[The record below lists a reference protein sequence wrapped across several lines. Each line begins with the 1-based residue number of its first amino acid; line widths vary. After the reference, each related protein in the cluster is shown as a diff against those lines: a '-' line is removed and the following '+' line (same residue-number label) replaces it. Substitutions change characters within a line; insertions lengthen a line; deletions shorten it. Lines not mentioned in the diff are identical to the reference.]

1 MASLDL
7 ILRCLYV
14 KILEYAE
21 KLPESRLKTMII
33 SFSLQNYRS
42 FKERQVLN
50 LHVEQGDELPQNIAT
65 PDNEKKIPVVRTA
78 GIYGANASGKSNL
91 LRGMQSAL
99 NLIFGSHK
107 FDRNSDIPY
116 YEPFQLD
123 DKTSNAPV
131 EFELDFVMDGLH
143 FRYAFA
149 YTNKEITF
157 EELAFYP
164 SNKEAILFSRK
175 EGQNIDQIM
184 LGGLLKGKRRKIAFL
199 PNQLYLSVAANTE
212 GGPQVL
218 CDVWNAAN
226 RDVSIN
232 LNGVIQAW
240 PCNLLLDSLE
250 GQQKLL
256 HFLQAVGTGIDALS
270 VEKNDEQLLAAMYQ
284 SLPPADRML
293 ILDANKY
300 KVRCG
305 HRDSKGEMVYFDL
318 TNESMGSVRFLWMA
332 GDIYYALKRGKV
344 LVIDEMNT
352 SLHPQLVEFLVEL
365 FNDPEINTKNAQLIF
380 STHDVTLMNPSYMR
394 RDQLFFVDKNEE
406 GISELYAL
414 DEFSEVRKNTPFAKW
429 YMQHRFNAT
438 PKLDYSSIRDFMK
451 EEADAQE

>member
-1 MASLDL
+1 
-7 ILRCLYV
+7 
-14 KILEYAE
+14 
-21 KLPESRLKTMII
+21 MII
-33 SFSLQNYRS
+33 SFALQNYRS

-50 LHVEQGDELPQNIAT
+50 LHMEQGDELPQNIAT
-65 PDNEKKIPVVRTA
+65 PDKEKRISVVRTA
-78 GIYGANASGKSNL
+78 AIYGANASGKSNL
-91 LRGMQSAL
+91 LRGMLAAV
-99 NLIFGSHK
+99 NLIVTSHK
-107 FDRNSDIPY
+107 FDRNSDIPW

-123 DKTSNAPV
+123 DRTSNAPV
-131 EFELDFVMDGLH
+131 EFEIDFVVDGLH

-149 YTNKEITF
+149 YTDKEITF

-164 SNKEAILFSRK
+164 SNKEAVLFSRQRG
-175 EGQNIDQIM
+175 ENIDQIM

-226 RDVSIN
+226 RNLSIN
-232 LNGVIQAW
+232 MNGVIQTW
-240 PCNLLLDSLE
+240 PGNLLFGSPE

-256 HFLQAVGTGIDALS
+256 HFLKAVGTGIDALS

-284 SLPPADRML
+284 SLPPAERML
-293 ILDANKY
+293 VIDANKF

-305 HRDSKGEMVYFDL
+305 HRNSKGEMVYFDL
-318 TNESMGSVRFLWMA
+318 ANESMGSARFLWMA
-332 GDIYYALKRGKV
+332 GHIYHALKQGEV
-344 LVIDEMNT
+344 LVIDEIDT
-352 SLHPQLVEFLVEL
+352 SLHPQLTEFLVEL
-365 FNDPEINTKNAQLIF
+365 FNDPEINANNAQLIF

-406 GISELYAL
+406 GVSELYAL

-438 PKLDYSSIRDFMK
+438 PRLDYSSIRDFMK

>member
-1 MASLDL
+1 
-7 ILRCLYV
+7 
-14 KILEYAE
+14 
-21 KLPESRLKTMII
+21 MII

-65 PDNEKKIPVVRTA
+65 PDKEKKIPIVRTA

-107 FDRNSDIPY
+107 LDRNSDIPY

-131 EFELDFVMDGLH
+131 EFELDFVVNGLH

-149 YTNKEITF
+149 YTDKEITF
-157 EELAFYP
+157 EELGFYP
-164 SNKEAILFSRK
+164 SNKEAILYTRK
-175 EGQNIDQIM
+175 KGENIDQIM

-226 RDVSIN
+226 HNVSIN

-240 PCNLLLDSLE
+240 PCNLLLGSPD
-250 GQQKLL
+250 GRQKLI
-256 HFLQAVGTGIDALS
+256 HFLKAVGTGIDALS

-284 SLPPADRML
+284 SLPPSDRML

-318 TNESMGSVRFLWMA
+318 ANESMGSARFLLMA
-332 GDIYYALKRGKV
+332 GNIYYALKKGKV

-365 FNDPEINTKNAQLIF
+365 FNDPEINTQNAQLIF

-429 YMQHRFNAT
+429 YMQHRFNAI
-438 PKLDYSSIRDFMK
+438 PRLDYSSIRDFMK
-451 EEADAQE
+451 EEADAKE